1 MAAEWVPRSEY
12 GRKLQ
17 DPRWQKKRLEILE
30 RDRFQCQ
37 VCGDCRSMLHVHHV
51 AYCPRE
57 VEDRSPWDYHDS
69 GLVTLCVSCHENE
82 GQFDRV
88 GGFLARALLARI
100 GVRTVFDIEFLASQF
115 AERINRL
122 SAASPASILA
132 DLVVA
137 FDGVRAAGIAEQVW
151 YRDE

>member
-51 AYCPRE
+51 AYDP
-57 VEDRSPWDYHDS
+57 VERIDPWEYIDET
-69 GLVTLCVSCHENE
+69 LVTLCARCHDAEE
-82 GQFDRV
+82 MAERRAIYAARRM
-88 GGFLARALLARI
+88 LAIAGL
-100 GVRTVFDIEFLASQF
+100 RTFIEIEFV
-115 AERINRL
+115 AEGLDQRLFRENRNT
-122 SAASPASILA
+122 AAWHLA
-132 DLVVA
+132 DLIERFA
-137 FDGVRAAGIAEQVW
+137 SIRDAGMLEGIW
-151 YRDE
+151 FTDE